1 MKSSIFFLVTIKQVL
16 FYYKTVNDDIFL
28 SLIFAYYDD
37 PYNRP
42 QDLNFLKESYL
53 DTIEIVGYNYGEK
66 HLTHI
71 KDCKIGETRDKI
83 LNYIESRQKQ

>member
-1 MKSSIFFLVTIKQVL
+1 MTIKQVL

-37 PYNRP
+37 LYNRP

-53 DTIEIVGYNYGEK
+53 DTIKIVGYNCGEK

-71 KDCKIGETRDKI
+71 
-83 LNYIESRQKQ
+83 